1 MSALIVHVTNSDIHV
16 NCAVN
21 VFISHV
27 TLVSVNVIL
36 SACLMIVFVDA
47 SVVILGRVYN
57 LEHC

>member
-1 MSALIVHVTNSDIHV
+1 MTSSDINA

-36 SACLMIVFVDA
+36 SACLMIVFVDR

>member
-1 MSALIVHVTNSDIHV
+1 MTSSDIHA
-16 NCAVN
+16 NCAVVN
-21 VFISHV
+21 VFISRV

-36 SACLMIVFVDA
+36 SACLMIVFVDR